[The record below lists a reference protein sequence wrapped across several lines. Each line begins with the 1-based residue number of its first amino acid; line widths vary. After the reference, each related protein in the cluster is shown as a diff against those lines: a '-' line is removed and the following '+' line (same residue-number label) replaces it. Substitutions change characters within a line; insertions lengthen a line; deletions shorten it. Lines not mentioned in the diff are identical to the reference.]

1 MRKLLVAVCLV
12 SMVFATTAIAA
23 ETYTE
28 KFVQSKTQKIV
39 DAEKKARA
47 QQAENEK
54 KNKISYL
61 KINRRLRIQRVLP
74 KF

>member
-28 KFVQSKTQKIV
+28 KFV
-39 DAEKKARA
+39 
-47 QQAENEK
+47 
-54 KNKISYL
+54 
-61 KINRRLRIQRVLP
+61 
-74 KF
+74 

>member
-1 MRKLLVAVCLV
+1 MRKLLVALCLV
-12 SMVFATTAIAA
+12 LLVCTTTAIAA

-54 KNKISYL
+54 KAKAARKQKL
-61 KINRRLRIQRVLP
+61 KLKKQD
-74 KF
+74 